1 MPIPIPT
8 STEPKDEFLVRCMSD
23 EKMISEYTDANQR
36 YALCIATYKE
46 NK

>member
-8 STEPKDEFLVRCMSD
+8 STEPKDAYLVRCMSD
-23 EKMISEYTDANQR
+23 EKMVSEYSDANQR
-36 YALCIATYKE
+36 YAVCIATYKE

>member
-1 MPIPIPT
+1 MPIPTPT
-8 STEPKDEFLVRCMSD
+8 STEPKEDFIYRCMSD
-23 EKMISEYTDANQR
+23 EKMVSEYPDSTQR

>member
-1 MPIPIPT
+1 MPIPTPT

-23 EKMISEYTDANQR
+23 EKMVSEYTDANQR
-36 YALCIATYKE
+36 YAVCIATYKK

>member
-1 MPIPIPT
+1 MPIPTPT
-8 STEPKDEFLVRCMSD
+8 PTEAKEEYLVRCMSD
-23 EKMISEYTDANQR
+23 DKMTSEYPDATQR

>member
-1 MPIPIPT
+1 MPIPTPK

-23 EKMISEYTDANQR
+23 EKMVSEYPDANQR